1 MNPLGLTCSVALS
14 DFGLKGTGTIMG
26 FNAGMLSEPLRLAV
40 PQKNPNYVFTK
51 ESLSI
56 MATWWEVGAREP
68 LFITG
73 PHGSG
78 KTSFVQQFCARV
90 GAPLISITARS
101 RLDRTD
107 LIGHYVIDRD
117 KSMRFVDGPLTRAW
131 RHGFVFLVNEMSASP
146 ADLWLSVN
154 ELLEGSP
161 LYIEAT
167 DETVPMH
174 PNCRIILTDNIR
186 GLTSD
191 DQDRYLGRHIQD
203 AAVMDRCWKMRMDY
217 MSRECEEKLLRE
229 TTPLLPVQGIQP
241 EKWNCELAKRLRR
254 AAEKVRRAYSGDDG
268 SFIEA
273 NLSTRSLLRFRD
285 LLIMSYRSPGIQDRD
300 ALTRAMR
307 IALTESVDPASALAI
322 EKLVEAELGDIGKH
336 LIPA

>member
-26 FNAGMLSEPLRLAV
+26 FNAACSANRFGSPCRRKIQTMSLPKSHLASWQLGGKWEPVNRCLSPDLTARAKPVLFNNSV
-40 PQKNPNYVFTK
+40 P
-51 ESLSI
+51 
-56 MATWWEVGAREP
+56 AWA
-68 LFITG
+68 
-73 PHGSG
+73 H
-78 KTSFVQQFCARV
+78 
-90 GAPLISITARS
+90 PLISITARS

-229 TTPLLPVQGIQP
+229 TTPLLPVQGTAR
-241 EKWNCELAKRLRR
+241 KWNCELAKRLRR

>member
-107 LIGHYVIDRD
+107 LIGHYVIDPGQKHALCRRSAYAGLATRVRVFGQRD
-117 KSMRFVDGPLTRAW
+117 VRFAGGSLVVGQRAS
-131 RHGFVFLVNEMSASP
+131 RRFP
-146 ADLWLSVN
+146 ALYRGDRRDRSDAPELSN
-154 ELLEGSP
+154 
-161 LYIEAT
+161 
-167 DETVPMH
+167 H
-174 PNCRIILTDNIR
+174 P
-186 GLTSD
+186 
-191 DQDRYLGRHIQD
+191 DR
-203 AAVMDRCWKMRMDY
+203 
-217 MSRECEEKLLRE
+217 
-229 TTPLLPVQGIQP
+229 
-241 EKWNCELAKRLRR
+241 
-254 AAEKVRRAYSGDDG
+254 
-268 SFIEA
+268 
-273 NLSTRSLLRFRD
+273 
-285 LLIMSYRSPGIQDRD
+285 
-300 ALTRAMR
+300 
-307 IALTESVDPASALAI
+307 
-322 EKLVEAELGDIGKH
+322 
-336 LIPA
+336 